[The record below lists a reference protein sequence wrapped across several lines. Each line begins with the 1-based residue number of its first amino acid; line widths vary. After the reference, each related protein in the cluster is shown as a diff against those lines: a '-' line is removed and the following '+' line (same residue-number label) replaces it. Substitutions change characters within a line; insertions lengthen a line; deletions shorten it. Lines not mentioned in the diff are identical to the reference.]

1 MCGSQQPK
9 ETLRFFHLKDKKL
22 WKKFQETVPASMVG
36 MSCRFRTWYTF
47 AWLCLAC
54 STELPFEED
63 CQEDCSINV
72 IQMKATKDSVFPGET
87 GEMDTSNWIHPS
99 ADSTQW
105 HGHCG
110 GPPGDAWCYTSDERL
125 CRERRCEWI
134 VDGTTPQP
142 AWEKSDFRGSC
153 VRMGP
158 QQQCWGDELSCET
171 TPGCTWTGNTISV
184 TMAPMPGMPTM
195 APLPPIGGN
204 CIGTPVDQVNCFG
217 LPECQRLQS
226 QWQGKKLCG
235 GLVSATWT
243 SLNDTASEKHVE
255 KMAEMA
261 NKELKGLRRRTL
273 ALELPA
279 RWVEGQAPK
288 QVNQLGAS
296 SQWYRFCALFGE
308 VQTLEL
314 VRPMGTQS
322 TVQLLIS
329 YKEPEFAGAF
339 REALTD
345 RYLIFV
351 NSSIPDDCY
360 PVCCVPGDGYSL
372 REYFCSGAS
381 REKKPSNARDTTRD
395 TRDPAAPAAAAAASL
410 GTQTPK
416 APAPVG
422 RSEAQGMSA
431 TGGFLLRRCGRGEVP
446 GALRPAPETFQISK
460 RRVDFGREDSCDV
473 VLRHQHVSKVHSIF
487 VLQTLPEGAG
497 DMLLMQDN
505 SSNGTWINGQRM
517 TQGRF
522 HQLQPGDRISFLQP
536 SSVTLEEDVATWEV
550 RRDPSVVVSEAS
562 PGATPGPPAPVP
574 ARPGAPAP
582 KEAPRKKVVEEP
594 SKADQ
599 GKSPAQDLKPASKT
613 KKPAGSAVEA
623 VPAARPPTRA
633 TAPPA
638 SPPPDPPE
646 PRPKTAKRKA
656 ATAPPVAPKPMPVK
670 RPAAPPEPAVEPP
683 QKVRAAAKTQGK
695 KPSKISKAEAES
707 RATSQQ
713 ELAEG
718 YAALAA
724 AYAQAQAEEEADEAE
739 AEVPEPPAAPHA
751 DAHVAPQSAQ
761 APEALAAP
769 AWKSPPWRT
778 TSMQLPP
785 PPKSSPAEA
794 ASPASPAAQVAGQ
807 VLSQMRFIRPK
818 ARPGS
823 NGYSTG
829 TPRITPYLDMPR
841 SPAKPPPPPPPKTSE
856 EVADGL
862 ASNDISAW
870 ARAWKLESYE
880 DIPLDIPCGLRKFL
894 DDIHHSTW
902 FKLDADQDSQVVTA
916 RGTRPGS
923 PLADLGFNL
932 LMSRLMH
939 IIGDA
944 LQDIPEYVQGHAALG
959 TTVPPISWV
968 DDLAVPVATVDP
980 SQLVPLIQKTIAI
993 LHSTFRSHGMTMN
1006 CDSGKS
1012 EVVLMFRGKGA
1023 NPCRS
1028 AMFDTEHVPSIVA
1041 ATDSHILTLKVVSSY
1056 RHLGARFT
1064 MDADV
1069 ELEIDSRL
1077 AMARQ
1082 AYQQMRRPIFQ
1093 NHHIPLKGRLQLYD
1107 SLISSRLLY
1116 GCAVWSD
1123 VSTPYLTKLEA
1134 VLCNHYRRIG
1144 NLGFWTSA
1152 HMTDD
1157 AVRLHL
1163 EVPSFRIIWARH
1175 RLIYLFHVAC
1185 HGHDYHRQLLLMEYQ
1200 QGRGWLLEVQQEL
1213 QWMSALVSLP
1223 FDVPQDL
1230 HSWNAVWNELPQ
1242 CTTWKSLVK
1251 RACRKHLLQERIA
1264 RDVGHYHELITSEL
1278 THAGF
1283 ELFQGDAADAD
1294 VTEPPAYACDKCD
1307 MIFQSAQ
1314 ALASHAY
1321 QVHDQLSS
1329 ERQYVQS
1336 TICPGCLRDHHT
1348 TWRLQQH
1355 LKYRPNGC
1363 FDRID
1368 GARQPDVPVTIRL
1381 APHLRH
1387 VKRLPAVRR
1396 HHGPLR
1402 PTSAQRW
1409 RQVLRGRI
1417 ATLRAAG
1424 DEFFAWWH
1432 PETDPA
1438 LVQALF
1444 ADLRAGLFEWCQL
1457 DTPTEIDFHDIMFN
1471 AMFLQNV
1478 PDLLAGRIFV
1488 HWIETEFHDL
1498 CPPDL
1503 HPDYVDCL
1511 ESAHLSMLEDIPA

>member
-1 MCGSQQPK
+1 MPVPGSQRPAEPALPPQPLQAAKQEAGK
-9 ETLRFFHLKDKKL
+9 ESCPAASASGGKAAARGLTWRGCWGCSSSEIGIYVLATMVGHIHLQGLGEGNDAEYKAALQDVRRL
-22 WKKFQETVPASMVG
+22 LQESLPASAVLANVNWAKACPQESGRMAEVAIVG
-36 MSCRFRTWYTF
+36 T
-47 AWLCLAC
+47 
-54 STELPFEED
+54 ST
-63 CQEDCSINV
+63 
-72 IQMKATKDSVFPGET
+72 A
-87 GEMDTSNWIHPS
+87 
-99 ADSTQW
+99 
-105 HGHCG
+105 
-110 GPPGDAWCYTSDERL
+110 
-125 CRERRCEWI
+125 
-134 VDGTTPQP
+134 
-142 AWEKSDFRGSC
+142 
-153 VRMGP
+153 
-158 QQQCWGDELSCET
+158 
-171 TPGCTWTGNTISV
+171 
-184 TMAPMPGMPTM
+184 
-195 APLPPIGGN
+195 
-204 CIGTPVDQVNCFG
+204 
-217 LPECQRLQS
+217 CQRLQS

-880 DIPLDIPCGLRKFL
+880 EILLRNY
-894 DDIHHSTW
+894 DDVDQIVSLHCDDLW
-902 FKLDADQDSQVVTA
+902 LFFKDNNVYDEADQWAFT
-916 RGTRPGS
+916 
-923 PLADLGFNL
+923 
-932 LMSRLMH
+932 
-939 IIGDA
+939 
-944 LQDIPEYVQGHAALG
+944 HA
-959 TTVPPISWV
+959 I
-968 DDLAVPVATVDP
+968 
-980 SQLVPLIQKTIAI
+980 
-993 LHSTFRSHGMTMN
+993 
-1006 CDSGKS
+1006 
-1012 EVVLMFRGKGA
+1012 
-1023 NPCRS
+1023 
-1028 AMFDTEHVPSIVA
+1028 
-1041 ATDSHILTLKVVSSY
+1041 
-1056 RHLGARFT
+1056 
-1064 MDADV
+1064 
-1069 ELEIDSRL
+1069 
-1077 AMARQ
+1077 
-1082 AYQQMRRPIFQ
+1082 
-1093 NHHIPLKGRLQLYD
+1093 
-1107 SLISSRLLY
+1107 
-1116 GCAVWSD
+1116 
-1123 VSTPYLTKLEA
+1123 
-1134 VLCNHYRRIG
+1134 
-1144 NLGFWTSA
+1144 
-1152 HMTDD
+1152 
-1157 AVRLHL
+1157 
-1163 EVPSFRIIWARH
+1163 
-1175 RLIYLFHVAC
+1175 
-1185 HGHDYHRQLLLMEYQ
+1185 
-1200 QGRGWLLEVQQEL
+1200 QGRH
-1213 QWMSALVSLP
+1213 A
-1223 FDVPQDL
+1223 F
-1230 HSWNAVWNELPQ
+1230 
-1242 CTTWKSLVK
+1242 
-1251 RACRKHLLQERIA
+1251 
-1264 RDVGHYHELITSEL
+1264 TS
-1278 THAGF
+1278 
-1283 ELFQGDAADAD
+1283 
-1294 VTEPPAYACDKCD
+1294 
-1307 MIFQSAQ
+1307 
-1314 ALASHAY
+1314 
-1321 QVHDQLSS
+1321 
-1329 ERQYVQS
+1329 
-1336 TICPGCLRDHHT
+1336 
-1348 TWRLQQH
+1348 
-1355 LKYRPNGC
+1355 
-1363 FDRID
+1363 
-1368 GARQPDVPVTIRL
+1368 
-1381 APHLRH
+1381 
-1387 VKRLPAVRR
+1387 
-1396 HHGPLR
+1396 
-1402 PTSAQRW
+1402 
-1409 RQVLRGRI
+1409 
-1417 ATLRAAG
+1417 
-1424 DEFFAWWH
+1424 
-1432 PETDPA
+1432 
-1438 LVQALF
+1438 
-1444 ADLRAGLFEWCQL
+1444 
-1457 DTPTEIDFHDIMFN
+1457 
-1471 AMFLQNV
+1471 
-1478 PDLLAGRIFV
+1478 
-1488 HWIETEFHDL
+1488 
-1498 CPPDL
+1498 
-1503 HPDYVDCL
+1503 
-1511 ESAHLSMLEDIPA
+1511 